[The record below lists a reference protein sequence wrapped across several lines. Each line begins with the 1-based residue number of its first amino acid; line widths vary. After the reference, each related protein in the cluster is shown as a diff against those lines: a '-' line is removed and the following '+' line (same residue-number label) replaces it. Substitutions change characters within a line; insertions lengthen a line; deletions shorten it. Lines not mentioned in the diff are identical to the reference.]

1 MYEYEQFA
9 RVISNWGKN
18 CFFQPVSGFGIDHC
32 WRVMCRAVTVF
43 ETETAAF
50 PKPTGTNHGFLVPD
64 ERFFLHQDNRQDLPL
79 RPNWV
84 RCNNNDERACL
95 SAPFITSLISQSRG
109 VHETLSVS

>member
-64 ERFFLHQDNRQDLPL
+64 ERFFCIRTTGKIYHCGQTGLDVITMTREHVYQHH
-79 RPNWV
+79 
-84 RCNNNDERACL
+84 L
-95 SAPFITSLISQSRG
+95 SHR
-109 VHETLSVS
+109 